1 LFSEFREFCVDRES
15 VTAAQFRHIALGLD
29 GVVEGAHMGH
39 PDFRLG
45 GRIFATLTADER
57 RGMVTLPLDQQERF
71 VRGGAGPFVPAAGA
85 WGRQGSTLVD
95 LASADVETV
104 GEAMTIA
111 WQLALTKA
119 AARKNVSATMP
130 RSKKASP
137 SKGGK
142 RGSTKKSRPSRRR

>member
-1 LFSEFREFCVDRES
+1 
-15 VTAAQFRHIALGLD
+15 VTAVQFRRIALGLD
-29 GVVEGAHMGH
+29 GVVEAAHMGH

-57 RGMVTLPLDQQERF
+57 RGMVTLPLDHQARF
-71 VRGGAGPFVPAAGA
+71 VGAGGGPFVPAAGA

-111 WQLALTKA
+111 WQFAATRA
-119 AARKNVSATMP
+119 AARKTAAPSV
-130 RSKKASP
+130 RGSKKADP
-137 SKGGK
+137 KKPGRSKAGG
-142 RGSTKKSRPSRRR
+142 RGTTKKSRPARRR